1 MFRLLSG
8 HEWSVGGEAREG
20 EREREREGIFSERK
34 QKWDIHRGPSPLPSS
49 PSVGRT
55 EDAAMRKVAPQ
66 EAGNATTTS
75 DEQAP
80 PPLLLHL
87 LSVGGFNQA
96 CGYWVMDW
104 KGLLKH
110 WMELRWVA

>member
-1 MFRLLSG
+1 
-8 HEWSVGGEAREG
+8 
-20 EREREREGIFSERK
+20 
-34 QKWDIHRGPSPLPSS
+34 
-49 PSVGRT
+49 
-55 EDAAMRKVAPQ
+55 MRKVAPQ

-75 DEQAP
+75 DERVGP

-104 KGLLKH
+104 KGLLKRGFLIGSRRSRGGVCGPSPIWLKLGRVTRGNLKSCQETIFWH
-110 WMELRWVA
+110 FVACQVI

>member
-1 MFRLLSG
+1 
-8 HEWSVGGEAREG
+8 
-20 EREREREGIFSERK
+20 
-34 QKWDIHRGPSPLPSS
+34 
-49 PSVGRT
+49 
-55 EDAAMRKVAPQ
+55 MRKVAPQ

-75 DEQAP
+75 DEREGP